1 MSYHGFTLFM
11 DRSPGFGSTAYN
23 SRPIQTRFPFGSDA
37 PHLNLAICCNSP
49 VRSTKSNRSHIY
61 VLPTSVSAWFQ
72 VLFHSPPG
80 VLFTFPSRYYPLS
93 VTKEYLALGGGP
105 PCFPPDFSCPAVLR
119 IPAWLSNLSPTGL
132 LPSSVPLSNG
142 VRLNSP
148 AIMLVHYPAGISTRG
163 LGCFPFARHYSGN
176 RCSFS
181 SFGYLDVSVHRVP
194 SSLPMCSAVGHTL
207 LRVRGFPI
215 RTSTDRRLF
224 ASPRGFS
231 QLATSFF
238 GSWYQGIPHAPSFA

>member
-1 MSYHGFTLFM
+1 M
-11 DRSPGFGSTAYN
+11 DRSPGFGSIACN
-23 SRPIQTRFPFGSDA
+23 CRPVQTRFPFGSDA
-37 PHLNLAICCNSP
+37 PHLNLAACSNSP

-105 PCFPPDFSCPAVLR
+105 PCFPPDFTCPAVLW
-119 IPAWLSNLSPTGL
+119 IPATPSNLSPTGL

-142 VRLNSP
+142 VRLDHWAIPLVLNP
-148 AIMLVHYPAGISTRG
+148 ACISTDG
-163 LGCFPFARHYSGN
+163 LGSFPFARHYSGN

-181 SFGYLDVSVHRVP
+181 SSGY
-194 SSLPMCSAVGHTL
+194 
-207 LRVRGFPI
+207 
-215 RTSTDRRLF
+215 
-224 ASPRGFS
+224 
-231 QLATSFF
+231 
-238 GSWYQGIPHAPSFA
+238 